1 MKTSFIIRTAGVSV
15 LAVAAIIAVTWYV
28 PFSYTIYDASANNPH
43 ESSVSAS
50 TTPPI
55 PVFVVTHIPTP
66 PSVKGIYM
74 SSWVAGDGK
83 LRGKLVDLIDT
94 TELNAVVVDI
104 KDYTGR
110 VSFHIDNPIIKDT
123 GVSENRI
130 PDIKTFIGSLHDKG
144 IYVIGRISTFQD
156 PYYVKIHPEL
166 AVHTKA
172 GAVWADHKGIK
183 WIDPGAESMWQYL
196 ATLAE
201 ESYKIG
207 FDEIQFDYIR
217 FPSDG
222 NMKDIAYPY
231 SDGRTKASVLN
242 DFFAFVDSYLRPK
255 NIPIS
260 ADFFGLVTNNKDDLG
275 IGQVL
280 EDGLAHFDFVSPMV
294 YPSHYPYGFNGWKDP
309 NTKPYE
315 TIAFALK
322 EGANRAIAASSS
334 PLQIRPWL
342 QDFSMRGVT
351 YTPAMVRAQIQATN
365 DVGLNSWLLWNAS
378 NVYSRE
384 ALLDATSSAE

>member
-1 MKTSFIIRTAGVSV
+1 
-15 LAVAAIIAVTWYV
+15 
-28 PFSYTIYDASANNPH
+28 
-43 ESSVSAS
+43 
-50 TTPPI
+50 
-55 PVFVVTHIPTP
+55 
-66 PSVKGIYM
+66 M
-74 SSWVAGDGK
+74 SSWVAGDVK
-83 LRGKLVDLIDT
+83 LREKLVNLIDA

-110 VSFHIDNPIIKDT
+110 VSFHINNPIIEDT

-130 PDIKTFIGSLHDKG
+130 SDIKTFIGSMHDKG

-166 AVHTKA
+166 AVHTKT

-183 WIDPGAESMWQYL
+183 WIDPGAEPMWQYL
-196 ATLAE
+196 VTLGE
-201 ESYKIG
+201 ESYNIG
-207 FDEIQFDYIR
+207 FDEIQYDYIR

-222 NMKDIAYPY
+222 NMKDIAFPY
-231 SDGRTKASVLN
+231 SEGRVKSAVLE
-242 DFFAFVDSYLRPK
+242 DFFTFVDSNLRSK

-260 ADFFGLVTNNKDDLG
+260 ADFFGLVTNNRDDLG

-280 EDGLAHFDFVSPMV
+280 ENGLAHFDFVSPMV
-294 YPSHYPYGFNGWKDP
+294 YPSHYPYGFNNWKDP

-315 TIAFALK
+315 TIEFALR
-322 EGANRAIAASSS
+322 EGSNRAIAASSS

-342 QDFSMRGVT
+342 QDFSIRGVT
-351 YTPAMVRAQIQATN
+351 YTPAMVRAQIKATN